1 MSCLFYIFLGLIVI
15 VGFAWRLKCLSIWK
29 IQANDT
35 SHMYFVLKLLF
46 EDAIYK
52 VSSPVSA
59 YMEACKHSGEPKL
72 TWGSSELI
80 FPKKKK
86 NQPHV

>member
-1 MSCLFYIFLGLIVI
+1 
-15 VGFAWRLKCLSIWK
+15 
-29 IQANDT
+29 
-35 SHMYFVLKLLF
+35 MYFVSKLLF

-52 VSSPVSA
+52 VSLPVSA

-80 FPKKKK
+80 FPKKKINPTFEVSK
-86 NQPHV
+86 KLETYMHV